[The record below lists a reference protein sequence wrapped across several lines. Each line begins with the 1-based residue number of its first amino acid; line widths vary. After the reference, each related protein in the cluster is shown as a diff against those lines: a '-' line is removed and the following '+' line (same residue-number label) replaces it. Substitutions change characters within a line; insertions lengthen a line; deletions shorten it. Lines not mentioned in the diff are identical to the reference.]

1 MSRPRLTGL
10 DLARGL
16 AVLGMMVAHLGPKG
30 GWIETATD
38 GFPSAMF
45 AVLAGC
51 SLSLMNTRADA
62 EGGPAVARARFRAVV
77 RGLLLVAAGFV
88 LGLLPTMILIVLVPV
103 GAIYVLLSPLTRWR
117 TWELALS
124 FVGLTL
130 FSGLAAVVT
139 GFTGGYPPLAWLA
152 YGVFGMLLHRVFFA
166 AREWAV
172 GTALLGAALGATG
185 LVHRH
190 LVEPVVPWSDGEA
203 TTGVAGAFFSPV
215 GHSSGLLDVLCSCG
229 MAAALTGLCLWICHA
244 PAPRRAVFPLR
255 AVGTMALTVYVLHVL
270 TATIPLSGIFDGTE
284 VEDAVPYTSEPYS
297 PYGDKDFDEFREEV
311 AGLDGWE
318 DWTAYESRLFEEAY
332 TEQTGQT
339 PGEIAVPAQ
348 DGHPW
353 WLAGSVLAALVL
365 CPLWRRRFE
374 RGPLEAL
381 MRRTIDRMTT
391 ETLPARPARRI
402 ADAR

>member
-30 GWIETATD
+30 GWVETATD

-62 EGGPAVARARFRAVV
+62 EGGPAVARARFRALV
-77 RGLLLVAAGFV
+77 RGLLLIAAGVV
-88 LGLLPTMILIVLVPV
+88 LGILPTTILIVLVPV
-103 GAIYVLLSPLTRWR
+103 GAIYVLLGPLTRWR
-117 TWELALS
+117 TWTLALT
-124 FVGLTL
+124 FVGLVL

-139 GFTGGYPPLAWLA
+139 GFNGGYPPLAWLA

-172 GTALLGAALGATG
+172 GTALLGAALGAAG

-190 LVEPVVPWSDGEA
+190 LVGSGEPGVSTGAAEA
-203 TTGVAGAFFSPV
+203 FLSPV
-215 GHSSGLLDVLCSCG
+215 GHSGGVFDVLYSCG
-229 MAAALTGLCLWICHA
+229 VAAALTGLCLWVCHA

-255 AVGTMALTVYVLHVL
+255 AVGTMALTVYVLHVV
-270 TATIPLSGIFDGTE
+270 TATVPLSGILDGPE
-284 VEDAVPYTSEPYS
+284 VADAVPYSSTPSS
-297 PYGDKDFDEFREEV
+297 PYGDKDFGEFREEV
-311 AGLDGWE
+311 AGLDDWE
-318 DWTAYESRLFEEAY
+318 DWSAYESRLFEEAY

-339 PGEIAVPAQ
+339 PGEIAVPGQ

-353 WLAGSVLAALVL
+353 WLAGSVLAAVVL

-381 MRRTIDRMTT
+381 MRRTIDRIAT
-391 ETLPARPARRI
+391 EDLPARPGRRTS
-402 ADAR
+402 DAR

>member
-1 MSRPRLTGL
+1 MNRPRLTGL

-30 GWIETATD
+30 GWVETAAD

-51 SLSLMNTRADA
+51 SLSLMNSRADA
-62 EGGPAVARARFRAVV
+62 EGGPAVARARFRALV
-77 RGLLLVAAGFV
+77 RGLLLIAAGVV
-88 LGLLPTMILIVLVPV
+88 LGILPTTILIVLVPV
-103 GAIYVLLSPLTRWR
+103 GAIYVLLGPLTRWR
-117 TWELALS
+117 TWTLALT
-124 FVGLTL
+124 FVGLVL

-139 GFTGGYPPLAWLA
+139 GFDGGYPPLAWLA

-172 GTALLGAALGATG
+172 GTALLGAALGAAG

-190 LVEPVVPWSDGEA
+190 LVGAGVPGTATGPAEA
-203 TTGVAGAFFSPV
+203 FLSPV
-215 GHSSGLLDVLCSCG
+215 GHSGGVLDVLYSCG
-229 MAAALTGLCLWICHA
+229 VAAALTGLCLWVCHA
-244 PAPRRAVFPLR
+244 PTPRRAVFPLR
-255 AVGTMALTVYVLHVL
+255 AVGMMALTVYVLHVV
-270 TATIPLSGIFDGTE
+270 TATVPLSGILDGPE
-284 VEDAVPYTSEPYS
+284 VADAVPYSSTPSS
-297 PYGDKDFDEFREEV
+297 PYGDKDFGEFREEV
-311 AGLDGWE
+311 AGLDDWE
-318 DWTAYESRLFEEAY
+318 DWSAYESRLFEEAY

-339 PGEIAVPAQ
+339 PGEIAVPGQ

-353 WLAGSVLAALVL
+353 WLAGSVLAAVVL

-381 MRRTIDRMTT
+381 MRRTIDRIAT
-391 ETLPARPARRI
+391 EDLPARPGRRTS
-402 ADAR
+402 DAR

>member
-62 EGGPAVARARFRAVV
+62 EGGPAVARARFRALV
-77 RGLLLVAAGFV
+77 RGLLLIAAGIV
-88 LGLLPTMILIVLVPV
+88 LGVLPTTILIVLVPV
-103 GAIYVLLSPLTRWR
+103 GAIYVLLGPLTRWR
-117 TWELALS
+117 TWTLALT
-124 FVGLTL
+124 FVVLVL

-139 GFTGGYPPLAWLA
+139 GFNGGYPPLAWLA

-172 GTALLGAALGATG
+172 GTALLGAALGAAG

-190 LVEPVVPWSDGEA
+190 LVGSGEPGVSTGAAEA
-203 TTGVAGAFFSPV
+203 FLSPV
-215 GHSSGLLDVLCSCG
+215 GHSGGVLDVLYSCG
-229 MAAALTGLCLWICHA
+229 VAAALTGLCLWVCRA

-255 AVGTMALTVYVLHVL
+255 AVGMMALTVYVLHVV
-270 TATIPLSGIFDGTE
+270 TATVPLSGILDGPE
-284 VEDAVPYTSEPYS
+284 VADAVPYSSMSSS
-297 PYGDKDFDEFREEV
+297 PYGDKEFEEFREEV
-311 AGLDGWE
+311 AGLDDWQ
-318 DWTAYESRLFEEAY
+318 DWTEYESHLFEEAY

-339 PGEIAVPAQ
+339 PGEIAVPEN

-353 WLAGSVLAALVL
+353 WLAGSVLAAVVL

-381 MRRTIDRMTT
+381 MRRTIDRIAT
-391 ETLPARPARRI
+391 EDLPARPGRRTS
-402 ADAR
+402 DTR

>member
-62 EGGPAVARARFRAVV
+62 EGGPAVARARFRALV
-77 RGLLLVAAGFV
+77 RGLLLMAAGVV
-88 LGLLPTMILIVLVPV
+88 LGFLPTTILIVLVPV
-103 GAIYVLLSPLTRWR
+103 GAIYVLLGPLTRWR
-117 TWELALS
+117 TWALALT

-139 GFTGGYPPLAWLA
+139 GFSGGYPPLAWLA

-172 GTALLGAALGATG
+172 GTALLGAALGVAG

-190 LVEPVVPWSDGEA
+190 LVGPGELGVS
-203 TTGVAGAFFSPV
+203 TGVVEAYLSPV
-215 GHSSGLLDVLCSCG
+215 GHSGGVLDVLYSCG
-229 MAAALTGLCLWICHA
+229 VAAALTGLCLWVCHA
-244 PAPRRAVFPLR
+244 PAPRRAVFPVR
-255 AVGTMALTVYVLHVL
+255 AVGAMALTVYVLHVV
-270 TATIPLSGIFDGTE
+270 TATVPLSGIFDRPE
-284 VEDAVPYTSEPYS
+284 VADAVPYSSEPYS
-297 PYGDKDFDEFREEV
+297 PYGGKDFDEFREEV
-311 AGLDGWE
+311 SRLDDWE
-318 DWTAYESRLFEEAY
+318 DWSAYESRLFEEAY
-332 TEQTGQT
+332 TEQTGQA

-348 DGHPW
+348 NGHPL
-353 WLAGSVLAALVL
+353 WLAGSMLVAVVG

-381 MRRTIDRMTT
+381 MRRTIDRIAA
-391 ETLPARPARRI
+391 EDLPARPGRRI
-402 ADAR
+402 SDAR